1 MYSLRYQRYR
11 LFNFLL
17 NEIDLNLDFH
27 AKDQQGNTILHYAIL
42 YAGNDTQIMDRL
54 IEKYKKFTINIDE
67 RNSQGFTPLLLGK
80 RITELIIY
88 AFLEASLEKTKFSN
102 SYPSFLNYYL
112 VLFCVWPTNESICKL
127 FIGYS
132 EKNVNR

>member
-54 IEKYKKFTINIDE
+54 IEKYKKFAINIDE

-80 RITELIIY
+80 MITQLMIY
-88 AFLEASLEKTKFSN
+88 AFLETNPAKTKFSD
-102 SYPSFLNYYL
+102 SDPSFLKL
-112 VLFCVWPTNESICKL
+112 LFGIFCV
-127 FIGYS
+127 
-132 EKNVNR
+132 